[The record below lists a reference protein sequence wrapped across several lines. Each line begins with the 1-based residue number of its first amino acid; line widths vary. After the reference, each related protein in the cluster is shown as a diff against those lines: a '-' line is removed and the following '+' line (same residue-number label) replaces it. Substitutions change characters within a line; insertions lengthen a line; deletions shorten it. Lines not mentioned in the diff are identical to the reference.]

1 VNARDRGDATTL
13 VVNELYASVQG
24 EGTRAG
30 RPCTFVRLT
39 GCGLRCS
46 WCDTEYAFH
55 EGERKTL
62 DDVLA
67 FVRARPIPLV
77 QLTGGEPLEQPA
89 AFELIRRLVSLGYE
103 VVIETGGH
111 VDTSGVDA
119 RAVCVVD
126 VKCPGSAMEKRNLWS
141 NLSRLRPQ
149 DEVKFVVRDRTDFDY
164 ALGKIR
170 EHALDEKGVPLLF
183 SPVHGVLAAATLAQW
198 LVEEGPRNARLNL
211 QQHKYIWP
219 EAARGV

>member
-1 VNARDRGDATTL
+1 VRDKGDTATL

-39 GCGLRCS
+39 GCGLRCE

-55 EGERKTL
+55 EGERQSL
-62 DDVLA
+62 DDVLE
-67 FVRARPIPLV
+67 FVRGRRIPLV

-89 AFELIRRLVSLGYE
+89 AFDLIRRLCDEGYE

-111 VDTSGVDA
+111 VDTTPVDP
-119 RAVCVVD
+119 RAVLVLD
-126 VKCPGSAMEKRNLWS
+126 VKCPGSGMEKKNHWPNLA
-141 NLSRLRPQ
+141 RLRVQ
-149 DEVKFVVRDRTDFDY
+149 DEIKFVLKDRADFEY
-164 ALGKIR
+164 ALRIIKER
-170 EHALDEKGVPLLF
+170 ALTENVLLF
-183 SPVHGVLAAATLAQW
+183 SPVHGVLHPRD
-198 LVEEGPRNARLNL
+198 LVIWMLDTPLPNARLNL

-219 EAARGV
+219 AAERGV

>member
-1 VNARDRGDATTL
+1 MAPARDKGAPTEL

-55 EGERKTL
+55 EGERKSL
-62 DDVLA
+62 DAVVA
-67 FVRARPIPLV
+67 FVKEQGHPMV
-77 QLTGGEPLEQPA
+77 QLTGGEPLEQPG
-89 AFELIRRLVSLGYE
+89 AFELIRRLADEGFE

-111 VDTSGVDA
+111 VDTSEVDP
-119 RAVCVVD
+119 RAVLVLD
-126 VKCPGSAMEKRNLWS
+126 VKCPGSGMEKRNFWP
-141 NLSRLRPQ
+141 NFERLRPQ
-149 DEVKFVVRDRTDFDY
+149 DEVKFVVKDRTDFEY
-164 ALGKIR
+164 ALRAVAERKL
-170 EHALDEKGVPLLF
+170 AKNPLLF
-183 SPVHGVLAAATLAQW
+183 SPVHGVLDPKTLAEW
-198 LVEEGPRNARLNL
+198 LVAARVPGSRLNL

-219 EAARGV
+219 AAERGV